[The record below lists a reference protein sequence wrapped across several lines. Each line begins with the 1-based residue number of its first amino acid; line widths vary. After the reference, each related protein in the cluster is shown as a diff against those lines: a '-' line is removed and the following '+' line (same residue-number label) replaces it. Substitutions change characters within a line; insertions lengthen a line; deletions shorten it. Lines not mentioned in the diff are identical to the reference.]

1 MLIIDQLKK
10 GGYQLR
16 LLALVIL
23 VGLTIL
29 GAGLFY
35 VQVLSSH
42 RYRTSQ
48 VSQSFRTVRLPAVRG
63 RIFDINGIALA
74 ENRPAYNVNLYLEE
88 LRGQFQ
94 STYKDRTDGRRLS
107 TTARRNLG
115 VQIRYEVVSNLVHQT
130 GLALDQAIELKSRKF
145 QRHYSER
152 LALPL
157 TIARDLGMTEVS
169 RFVEMAGGLPG
180 LELEV
185 QPLRYYPYGSMAA
198 HVLGHLKRDDTPQ
211 NEDLLTR
218 YTLPDYRGVSGS
230 EGYWDVALGGRPG
243 VKSLLVNSL
252 GYRHSETV
260 WEPALPGANIHL
272 TLDVRVQ
279 QAAEDALRSVGANTR
294 GAIVVMDVE
303 SGNLPALASSPG
315 FDPNDFVPGIS
326 TEKWQGLL
334 DPFLAPQFNR
344 ATGMHAPASIFK
356 IVVAL
361 AALESGVL
369 KPEQV
374 YHSPGY
380 YFLSTGNGR
389 GRKIKDTAN
398 EGQPADFD
406 FKRAFKK
413 SSNAYFIHYGLLTG
427 LDDIVALGQ
436 RLHLGETTA
445 LPVPR
450 GQELAG
456 IFPTPEWRAKARGG
470 AWYEGDT
477 ANLAIGQGNIAVT
490 PLQMAVM
497 TAAVA
502 NGGRVLFP
510 RLIARVQPQ
519 EPHRIHETITLP
531 AGRIRDHL
539 GVSDRSLGI
548 VREGMLADVEDPD
561 GTGRQARVE
570 GYRIA
575 GKTGTAQARKRGRM
589 DTITWFVAYGPY
601 KAPRYSVVVMIE
613 SGDSGGVTCA
623 PLARRVFEVL
633 KQLPPRPTP
642 RPELAQAN

>member
-23 VGLTIL
+23 LGLSIL

-35 VQVLSSH
+35 VQILSSH

-63 RIFDINGIALA
+63 RIFDVNGIALA
-74 ENRPAYNVNLYLEE
+74 ENRPAYNVNLYIEE

-94 STYKDRTDGRRLS
+94 STYRDRTQGRRLS
-107 TTARRNLG
+107 TSARRRLG

-130 GLALDQAIELKSRKF
+130 SLALQQDLNLKSRKF
-145 QRHYSER
+145 HQHYNER

-157 TIARDLGMTEVS
+157 TIARDIGMTEVS

-185 QPLRYYPYGSMAA
+185 QSLRYYPYGSLAA
-198 HVLGHLKRDDTPQ
+198 HTLGHLKRDDTPKD
-211 NEDLLTR
+211 EDLLTR
-218 YTLPDYRGVSGS
+218 YTLPDYRGAAGI
-230 EGYWDVALGGRPG
+230 EAYWDLALRGRPG
-243 VKSLLVNSL
+243 VKSLLVNNL
-252 GYRHSETV
+252 GYRHSETI

-279 QAAEDALRSVGANTR
+279 QAAENALRSLGTDTR

-303 SGNLPALASSPG
+303 SGDLPAFASSPG

-344 ATGMHAPASIFK
+344 AAGMHAPGSIFK

-361 AALESGVL
+361 AALEAGIL
-369 KPEQV
+369 KPEQI

-389 GRKIKDTAN
+389 GRKIRDTAN
-398 EGQPADFD
+398 GGQPANFN
-406 FKRAFKK
+406 FKQAFMQ
-413 SSNAYFIHYGLLTG
+413 SSNAYFVHYGLLTG

-445 LPVPR
+445 LPI

-456 IFPTPEWRAKARGG
+456 IFPTPEWRAKARKG
-470 AWYEGDT
+470 AWFEGDT
-477 ANLAIGQGNIAVT
+477 ANLAIGQGSIAVT
-490 PLQMAVM
+490 PVQMAVM

-519 EPHRIHETITLP
+519 EPHRIHEMITLP

-539 GVSDRSLGI
+539 GVSERSLQI
-548 VREGMLADVEDPD
+548 VREAMLADVEDPD
-561 GTGRQARVE
+561 GTGRQARTE
-570 GYRIA
+570 GFRIA
-575 GKTGTAQARKRGRM
+575 AKTGTAQARKQGRM
-589 DTITWFVAYGPY
+589 DQITWFVAYGPY
-601 KAPRYSVVVMIE
+601 DAPRYSIVVMIE
-613 SGDSGGVTCA
+613 SGDSGGETCA
-623 PLARRVFEVL
+623 PLARQVLAVL
-633 KQLPPRPTP
+633 KQLPTRPTP
-642 RPELAQAN
+642 RPELAQVD